1 MKETYYI
8 RVNEFKPNDF
18 NYGSMLVI
26 EGNPFSYDIGN
37 IRGSREDALNYITK
51 RTLIRDD
58 SKDSSLLFKYQ
69 SLEDVK
75 MMRKHLQEEGFF
87 ESREVEI
94 VPAVF
99 ASDEY
104 NNELLEDLLKKHS
117 LQRIMLD
124 THNYQND

>member
-1 MKETYYI
+1 
-8 RVNEFKPNDF
+8 
-18 NYGSMLVI
+18 
-26 EGNPFSYDIGN
+26 
-37 IRGSREDALNYITK
+37 
-51 RTLIRDD
+51 
-58 SKDSSLLFKYQ
+58 
-69 SLEDVK
+69 
-75 MMRKHLQEEGFF
+75 MMRKHLQEDSFF

>member
-1 MKETYYI
+1 MLIGHKNKNFLIETISDCY
-8 RVNEFKPNDF
+8 N
-18 NYGSMLVI
+18 S
-26 EGNPFSYDIGN
+26 N
-37 IRGSREDALNYITK
+37 ILTREDALNYVTK

-75 MMRKHLQEEGFF
+75 IMRKHLQEEGFF
-87 ESREVEI
+87 ETREVEI

-99 ASDEY
+99 ASDDY